1 MKIAKENIPVFSLED
16 FMKSITYPPE
26 GMTTNLA
33 RKQVTADGIQQ
44 NNILDR
50 EMEILKRALEL
61 LPIGIGDEDVIAG
74 NYGSQFASPE
84 LISQIAQADAD
95 EYNNSEE
102 YKIYSEDEYMISG
115 RYLLFGIYTPSHIC
129 LDYETII
136 SKGLKAYEKRIDD
149 RLMRP
154 IDFYGRNYL
163 LAMKKGIRIS
173 QSYAMRFHNLAVKKL
188 ETCQDEKQRT
198 NLKRMIH
205 ALGRVPYEPAEDL
218 FEALQS
224 IFLIHT
230 IVPTAER
237 SWASVSFG
245 RTDQYL
251 LPYYEKWIADGN
263 TREDA
268 KFLLME
274 FFKTFDKYGDG
285 SCAMNLGP
293 EYNEMTKL
301 LLEVEKSVRLR
312 APIIATRM
320 KSDSDDFYDDLVN
333 RTLFEIGQPTF
344 YSEPS
349 CKAAMTYRGM
359 LNEQDYSINSCMG
372 EVIVGKELADMW
384 GCCVN
389 MNLALEL
396 SVNKGKPFSGELPES
411 LNIYFK
417 DVIPMEPT
425 SMEIIK
431 AQYYRY
437 TQCIVRYVTD
447 LNKKRSAWVAWNR
460 PNPVLSMLLDDCIE
474 YGRDRAHAS
483 IHSMGMEA
491 KEWLKIPDEQF
502 EAVRSGRGVK
512 YHNVTV
518 LAQGFADA
526 GDSLEVIKKLVF
538 EEKKYTLE
546 DLIQATIYNFEGSK
560 RNLEIF
566 SAVKNCPKYA
576 DGSDDTDDMAAFV
589 LNALADAAENC
600 YHGNVRYLPTCHTID
615 SNVQFGRCVYANL
628 DGRKDGEAFGK
639 NAGPVMQVI
648 KNTPTDLMTSALHLP
663 QYRFSG
669 GVPIDIYIP
678 ANILDD
684 EEGRAKVKGLLKVY
698 LENGGMQVQVNSVSL
713 DLLKKA
719 YENPEEYPN
728 VIVRKGGFS
737 IYFTDM
743 LKEVQK
749 DMIERFEKE
758 IS

>member
-84 LISQIAQADAD
+84 LISQIAQADTD

-154 IDFYGRNYL
+154 IDSYGRNYL

-251 LPYYEKWIADGN
+251 LPYYEKCRW
-263 TREDA
+263 
-268 KFLLME
+268 
-274 FFKTFDKYGDG
+274 KY
-285 SCAMNLGP
+285 P
-293 EYNEMTKL
+293 
-301 LLEVEKSVRLR
+301 
-312 APIIATRM
+312 
-320 KSDSDDFYDDLVN
+320 
-333 RTLFEIGQPTF
+333 
-344 YSEPS
+344 
-349 CKAAMTYRGM
+349 
-359 LNEQDYSINSCMG
+359 
-372 EVIVGKELADMW
+372 
-384 GCCVN
+384 
-389 MNLALEL
+389 
-396 SVNKGKPFSGELPES
+396 
-411 LNIYFK
+411 
-417 DVIPMEPT
+417 
-425 SMEIIK
+425 
-431 AQYYRY
+431 
-437 TQCIVRYVTD
+437 
-447 LNKKRSAWVAWNR
+447 
-460 PNPVLSMLLDDCIE
+460 
-474 YGRDRAHAS
+474 
-483 IHSMGMEA
+483 
-491 KEWLKIPDEQF
+491 
-502 EAVRSGRGVK
+502 
-512 YHNVTV
+512 
-518 LAQGFADA
+518 
-526 GDSLEVIKKLVF
+526 
-538 EEKKYTLE
+538 
-546 DLIQATIYNFEGSK
+546 
-560 RNLEIF
+560 
-566 SAVKNCPKYA
+566 
-576 DGSDDTDDMAAFV
+576 
-589 LNALADAAENC
+589 
-600 YHGNVRYLPTCHTID
+600 
-615 SNVQFGRCVYANL
+615 
-628 DGRKDGEAFGK
+628 
-639 NAGPVMQVI
+639 
-648 KNTPTDLMTSALHLP
+648 
-663 QYRFSG
+663 
-669 GVPIDIYIP
+669 
-678 ANILDD
+678 
-684 EEGRAKVKGLLKVY
+684 
-698 LENGGMQVQVNSVSL
+698 
-713 DLLKKA
+713 
-719 YENPEEYPN
+719 
-728 VIVRKGGFS
+728 
-737 IYFTDM
+737 
-743 LKEVQK
+743 
-749 DMIERFEKE
+749 
-758 IS
+758 